1 METKELLEKLNFIFE
16 KTLKKNGIMLTTET
30 TAHDVEGW
38 DSHTNMLLIS
48 EIEKSFQIRFTFREI
63 VKMKNIGDLCHA
75 ILSKLN

>member
-1 METKELLEKLNFIFE
+1 METEELLEKLNFIFE
-16 KTLKKNGIMLTTET
+16 KILKKNSIMLTTET

-38 DSHTNMLLIS
+38 DSLTNMLLIS